1 MALYPNMTTEE
12 LLRKIDNLRRTV
24 DVEMEEA
31 ESHKKVAA
39 SCYRKINLIKQAL
52 YERGW
57 KG

>member
-1 MALYPNMTTEE
+1 MALYPNTTTED
-12 LLRKIDNLRRTV
+12 LLRKIDNLRRTA

-31 ESHKKVAA
+31 ESHKKVAV

-52 YERGW
+52 YNRDW